1 VRALSARDVL
11 LVWEAG
17 RERHPVDRAL
27 LLLAA
32 GLPRC
37 TRDELAALPVGQR
50 DALLLTLRERTLGG
64 TLHCFVRCPQC
75 GGSLEF
81 SADVGELRVVDP
93 FAPVE
98 REHALR
104 ADGFDVRFRLLDSR
118 DLAAVAG
125 HPEPAVARRMLLE
138 RCVVQAHGDGGAVPP
153 DRLPEPVLARLGA
166 ALVERDPQ
174 SELEFNL
181 ACGGCGHGWA
191 AALDP
196 ASFFWTELNGVARRL
211 LRDVHTLASA
221 YGWREADIVAMS
233 AARRGAYLEMLS

>member
-32 GLPRC
+32 ALPRY
-37 TRDELAALPVGQR
+37 TRDELAALSVGQR
-50 DALLLTLRERTLGG
+50 DALLLTLRERTLGE
-64 TLHCFVRCPQC
+64 TLRCFVRCPGC
-75 GGSLEF
+75 GGSMEF
-81 SADVGELRVVDP
+81 ESRVSELRVMDP

-98 REHALR
+98 REHALQ
-104 ADGFDVRFRLLDSR
+104 ADGFSLRFRLLDSR
-118 DLAAVAG
+118 DLAQVAG
-125 HPEPAVARRMLLE
+125 LPEPALARRALLE
-138 RCVVQAHGDGGAVPP
+138 RCVVQARRDGEPVAPE
-153 DRLPEPVLARLGA
+153 RLPEPVLARLSA

-174 SELEFNL
+174 SELEFTL
-181 ACGGCGHGWA
+181 ACGGCGHGWT

-196 ASFFWTELNGVARRL
+196 ASFLWAELDGVAGRL

-233 AARRGAYLEMLS
+233 AARRNAYLEMLS